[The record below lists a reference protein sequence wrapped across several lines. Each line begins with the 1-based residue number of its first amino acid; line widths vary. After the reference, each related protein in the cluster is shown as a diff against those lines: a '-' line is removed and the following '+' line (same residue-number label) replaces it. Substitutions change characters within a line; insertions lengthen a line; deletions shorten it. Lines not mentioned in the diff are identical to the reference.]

1 MCVIRILW
9 RRIRKK
15 AALGDLLKYCSA
27 ETIVQRYFEL
37 PNIFWWLEL
46 MPVSW
51 ANGMERYSCTS
62 RDLLRRHARCYHV
75 LFIPSNSR
83 ELKSVKFVEAF
94 EFIKHINLYNA
105 RSPTEVRLYFL
116 RPLSRCGWSSSPNRR
131 SDQLGG
137 IDNKCRLFYLVTCSL
152 LSRASIH

>member
-1 MCVIRILW
+1 M
-9 RRIRKK
+9 
-15 AALGDLLKYCSA
+15 
-27 ETIVQRYFEL
+27 L
-37 PNIFWWLEL
+37 PSSMREPEL

-62 RDLLRRHARCYHV
+62 RDLLRRYARCYHV
-75 LFIPSNSR
+75 LFIPSNSG
-83 ELKSVKFVEAF
+83 ELKIRMLVKTFK
-94 EFIKHINLYNA
+94 FIKHINLYNA
-105 RSPTEVRLYFL
+105 KNPTEVRFYFL

-152 LSRASIH
+152 LSRPSIH